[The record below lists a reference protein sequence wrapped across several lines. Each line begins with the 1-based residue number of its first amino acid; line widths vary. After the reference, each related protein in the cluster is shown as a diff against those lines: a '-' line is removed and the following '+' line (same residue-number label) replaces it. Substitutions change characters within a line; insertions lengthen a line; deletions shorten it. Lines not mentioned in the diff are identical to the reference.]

1 MKTKRLL
8 RHTSATALVLATI
21 SSAAGAYGP
30 TQDCYRSGHWSSPTG
45 RLDGT
50 LHISTHKGAIETIE
64 KLLNAGAS
72 SNSTNSAGYSPLHI
86 AAFTGQTAIVDLLLN
101 AGADPDAVPRKASNS
116 NDVLKRCGGVSP
128 IHMAAF
134 NGHTDIVAALL
145 LAGADADSTAKD
157 GTTPMYWADKNG
169 HVDVVL
175 ALLNA
180 GVKHQ

>member
-1 MKTKRLL
+1 M
-8 RHTSATALVLATI
+8 
-21 SSAAGAYGP
+21 
-30 TQDCYRSGHWSSPTG
+30 
-45 RLDGT
+45 
-50 LHISTHKGAIETIE
+50 
-64 KLLNAGAS
+64 
-72 SNSTNSAGYSPLHI
+72 
-86 AAFTGQTAIVDLLLN
+86 
-101 AGADPDAVPRKASNS
+101 
-116 NDVLKRCGGVSP
+116 SP